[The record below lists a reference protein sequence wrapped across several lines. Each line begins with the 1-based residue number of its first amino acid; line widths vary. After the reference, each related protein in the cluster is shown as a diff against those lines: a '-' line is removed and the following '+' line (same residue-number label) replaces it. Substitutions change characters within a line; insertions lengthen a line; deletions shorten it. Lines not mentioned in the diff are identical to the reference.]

1 MAVSPLDSLLA
12 TFDRHIE
19 QKAAADQRLI
29 SAAQAGPSSLALR
42 RNEVRDLI
50 TGSSGEASRSTS
62 LQLSPLERAIYYEVE
77 GRRHKLHRKQKELDF
92 WAAYQD
98 ELADR
103 ATKMPTSRSALE
115 AQIADKRARLMELE
129 ARDKLR
135 IETTRAL
142 ESSAAIQRV
151 LATTSPAPSTGKHDE
166 EHYAT
171 TREMLNQRDDQAL
184 AFLKTFNETRAIK
197 EDRIAVKAEIREQ
210 RLKTLRLL
218 ESIKAIKAEIR
229 ARQLNPAGSGAA
241 NDSDAPQD
249 MGAVKKVQQM
259 QREINEARSKKELV
273 KGILRGLILE
283 SGRDWTKN
291 KATRTLMLSLDD
303 EDDASDDALSDDE
316 AAPDGDGDD
325 EEEID
330 EDEDEDI
337 DDLDEE

>member
-1 MAVSPLDSLLA
+1 MAEPGRQAGSCFCSSRPDGPRRRKVLIQPTAIAASSTRHRDRASISAPPSSTCKLLRHNTSLQSYPTTSTEAESLAMAVSPLDSLLA

-42 RNEVRDLI
+42 RDEVRNLI
-50 TGSSGEASRSTS
+50 TGSSGEPSHSTS

-77 GRRHKLHRKQKELDF
+77 GRSHKLHRKQRELDF

-103 ATKMPTSRSALE
+103 PTKMPTSRSALE

-135 IETTRAL
+135 VETTRAL

-151 LATTSPAPSTGKHDE
+151 LTTTSPTPSTSKQEE

-171 TREMLNQRDDQAL
+171 TRELLNQRDDQAL

-197 EDRIAVKAEIREQ
+197 DERIAVKAEIRG
-210 RLKTLRLL
+210 RSALVHALRCLR
-218 ESIKAIKAEIR
+218 SR
-229 ARQLNPAGSGAA
+229 T
-241 NDSDAPQD
+241 DSAP
-249 MGAVKKVQQM
+249 
-259 QREINEARSKKELV
+259 ST
-273 KGILRGLILE
+273 LILPAACAIFCRTT
-283 SGRDWTKN
+283 SQN
-291 KATRTLMLSLDD
+291 AATS
-303 EDDASDDALSDDE
+303 
-316 AAPDGDGDD
+316 
-325 EEEID
+325 
-330 EDEDEDI
+330 
-337 DDLDEE
+337 